1 MEKAAGSDDYR
12 MKNSVLQIQGLPG
25 SGLSGTITKA
35 GRPATVKSRRFIFCQ
50 EDSLAGAATAVAFGC
65 IMAGTAFPHAAMNI
79 SKLVNN
85 EDFIPIRF
93 LRVCHEFSF
102 MVSLAGNPVFSGLT
116 EVWSGVDLFRMR
128 NGVCLLRR
136 VYFRRI
142 FSGAGKRR
150 KAVFPMKNA
159 AFPMVCRTV

>member
-1 MEKAAGSDDYR
+1 
-12 MKNSVLQIQGLPG
+12 
-25 SGLSGTITKA
+25 
-35 GRPATVKSRRFIFCQ
+35 
-50 EDSLAGAATAVAFGC
+50 
-65 IMAGTAFPHAAMNI
+65 MNI

-142 FSGAGKRR
+142 FPEPEKKEGGI
-150 KAVFPMKNA
+150 PDEE
-159 AFPMVCRTV
+159 CRLSDGLPDCVARQRIPWFIPW